1 MNRVVLFTLALALT
15 PVSALAV
22 SDEEICAEAR
32 QRFSEMAGHGPDQE
46 PQASVLMF
54 KERFCPGRLSVK
66 KGALVRFF
74 NVDKRSN
81 HDIILQP
88 IGKEDSPRLFPG
100 ETFDVIADMP
110 PGDYPYFCS
119 PHRDSGMKGTLSIKE

>member
-1 MNRVVLFTLALALT
+1 MRRIVLFTLALALT

-32 QRFSEMAGHGPDQE
+32 QRFIEMAGHEPEKE
-46 PQASVLMF
+46 PQAAVLMF
-54 KERFCPGRLSVK
+54 KERFCPARLSVK
-66 KGALVRFF
+66 KGTLVRFY

-81 HDIILQP
+81 HDVILKP

-100 ETFDVIADMP
+100 ETYDLLADMP

-119 PHRDSGMKGTLSIKE
+119 PHRDNGMKATLTILP